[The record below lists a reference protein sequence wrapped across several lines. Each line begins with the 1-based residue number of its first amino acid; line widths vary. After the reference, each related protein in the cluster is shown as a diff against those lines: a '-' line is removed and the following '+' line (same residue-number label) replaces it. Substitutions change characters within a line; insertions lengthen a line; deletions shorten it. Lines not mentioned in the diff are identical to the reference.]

1 MMKKNFFRILSV
13 VAVAAMVTSC
23 NNQAPKMDEPVADSE
38 EALEGFR
45 IAYIELDTL
54 TAQYEYAKQTSQ
66 ELEKKGTNARNT
78 IAAKSKQLETNV
90 NNFQSKLQNNGFTS
104 REQAENAQAALQRE
118 QNNLVALQQ
127 RLENELANEQAKF
140 LQAFQDSLDSFLGD
154 YNKDKKYD
162 LILNKAAILH
172 ASTKWDITQDVV
184 NGMNKRYKKS
194 APATDKK
201 AADKKADEKKAE
213 DKK

>member
-1 MMKKNFFRILSV
+1 MKKNFFRILSV
-13 VAVAAMVTSC
+13 VAVAAMVASC

-38 EALEGFR
+38 EALEGLR

-194 APATDKK
+194 DPATDKK
-201 AADKKADEKKAE
+201 AAEKKADEKKAD
-213 DKK
+213 DKQ

>member
-1 MMKKNFFRILSV
+1 MKKNFVRILSV
-13 VAVAAMVTSC
+13 VAVAALMASC
-23 NNQAPKMDEPVADSE
+23 NNQAPKMDEPVATGE
-38 EALEGFR
+38 EVLGELR

-54 TAQYEYAKQTSQ
+54 TAHYDFAVQTTA
-66 ELEKKGTNARNT
+66 ELEKKGNNARNT
-78 IAAKSKQLETNV
+78 IASKSKQLENNV

-127 RLENELANEQAKF
+127 RLESELANEQAKF

-172 ASTKWDITQDVV
+172 ASSKWDITQDVI
-184 NGMNKRYKKS
+184 NGMNKRYKKT
-194 APATDKK
+194 APATE
-201 AADKKADEKKAE
+201 KKADEKKAD

>member
-1 MMKKNFFRILSV
+1 MKKNFTRVFAA
-13 VAVAAMVTSC
+13 VAVAALMSSC
-23 NNQAPKMDEPVADSE
+23 NNQAPKMDAPVESGEVPAG
-38 EALEGFR
+38 LR

-66 ELEKKGTNARNT
+66 ELEKKGNNARTT
-78 IAAKSKQLETNV
+78 IASKSKQLESNV
-90 NNFQSKLQNNGFTS
+90 NNFQSKLQNNGFAS

-140 LQAFQDSLDSFLGD
+140 LQAFQDSLDSFLSD

-172 ASTKWDITQDVV
+172 ADTKYDITSDVV

-194 APATDKK
+194 PAAKK
-201 AADKKADEKKAE
+201 NEKKAVE
-213 DKK
+213 AKEETKK

>member
-1 MMKKNFFRILSV
+1 MKKYFFRVLSV
-13 VAVAAMVTSC
+13 VAVAALMVSC
-23 NNQAPKMDEPVADSE
+23 NNQAPKMDEPVANNE
-38 EALEGFR
+38 VALNGLR

-54 TAQYEYAKQTSQ
+54 TAQYEFAKQTSA
-66 ELEKKGTNARNT
+66 ELEKKGNNARST
-78 IAAKSKQLETNV
+78 IATKSKQLETNV
-90 NNFQSKLQNNGFTS
+90 NNFQNKLQNNGFTS

-140 LQAFQDSLDSFLGD
+140 LEAFQDSLDSFLND

-172 ASTKWDITQDVV
+172 ASSKWDITKDVV
-184 NGMNKRYKKS
+184 NGMNKRYKKTS
-194 APATDKK
+194 SSKK
-201 AADKKADEKKAE
+201 DESKAE
-213 DKK
+213 DTNDKK

>member
-1 MMKKNFFRILSV
+1 MKKNFTRVFAA
-13 VAVAAMVTSC
+13 VAVAALMSSC
-23 NNQAPKMDEPVADSE
+23 NNQAPKMDAPVESGEVPAG
-38 EALEGFR
+38 LR

-66 ELEKKGTNARNT
+66 ELEKKGNNARST
-78 IAAKSKQLETNV
+78 IASKSKQLENNV
-90 NNFQSKLQNNGFTS
+90 NNFQSKLQNNGFAS

-140 LQAFQDSLDSFLGD
+140 LQAFQDSLDSFLSD

-162 LILNKAAILH
+162 LILNKAATLH
-172 ASTKWDITQDVV
+172 ADAKYDITSDVV
-184 NGMNKRYKKS
+184 NGMNKRYRKSPAAKKN
-194 APATDKK
+194 DKK
-201 AADKKADEKKAE
+201 AEETKEGTKK
-213 DKK
+213 

>member
-1 MMKKNFFRILSV
+1 MKKNFTHVLAA
-13 VAVAAMVTSC
+13 VAVAALMLSC
-23 NNQAPKMDEPVADSE
+23 NNQAPKMDAPVESG
-38 EALEGFR
+38 EAPAGLR

-66 ELEKKGTNARNT
+66 ELEKKGNNARTT
-78 IAAKSKQLETNV
+78 IASKSKQLESNV
-90 NNFQSKLQNNGFTS
+90 NNFQSKLQNNGFAS

-140 LQAFQDSLDSFLGD
+140 LQAFQDSLDSFLSD

-172 ASTKWDITQDVV
+172 ADTKYDITSDVV

-194 APATDKK
+194 PAAKK
-201 AADKKADEKKAE
+201 NEKKAVE
-213 DKK
+213 AKEETKK

>member
-1 MMKKNFFRILSV
+1 MKKYFFRVLSV
-13 VAVAAMVTSC
+13 VAVAALMASC
-23 NNQAPKMDEPVADSE
+23 NNQAPKMDEPVANNE
-38 EALEGFR
+38 VALNGLR

-54 TAQYEYAKQTSQ
+54 TAQYEFAKQTSA
-66 ELEKKGTNARNT
+66 ELEKKGNNARST
-78 IAAKSKQLETNV
+78 IATKSKQLETNV
-90 NNFQSKLQNNGFTS
+90 NNFQNKLQNNGFTS

-140 LQAFQDSLDSFLGD
+140 LEAFQDSLDSFLND

-172 ASTKWDITQDVV
+172 ASSKWDITKDVV
-184 NGMNKRYKKS
+184 NGMNKRYKKTS
-194 APATDKK
+194 SSKK
-201 AADKKADEKKAE
+201 DESKAE
-213 DKK
+213 DTNDKK

>member
-1 MMKKNFFRILSV
+1 
-13 VAVAAMVTSC
+13 
-23 NNQAPKMDEPVADSE
+23 MDEPVATGE
-38 EALEGFR
+38 EALGGLR

-54 TAQYEYAKQTSQ
+54 TAHYDFAVQTTA
-66 ELEKKGTNARNT
+66 ELEKKGNNARNT
-78 IAAKSKQLETNV
+78 IASKSKQLENNV

-104 REQAENAQAALQRE
+104 REQAENAQQALQRAQNNLAALQ
-118 QNNLVALQQ
+118 A
-127 RLENELANEQAKF
+127 RLENELASEQQKF

-172 ASTKWDITQDVV
+172 ASSKWDITQDVI
-184 NGMNKRYKKS
+184 NGMNKRYKKT
-194 APATDKK
+194 APAT
-201 AADKKADEKKAE
+201 DKKADEKKAD

>member
-1 MMKKNFFRILSV
+1 MKKNLFRVLSV
-13 VAVAAMVTSC
+13 VAVAALMASC
-23 NNQAPKMDEPVADSE
+23 NNQAPKMDEPVAESE
-38 EALEGFR
+38 GALDGLR

-54 TAQYEYAKQTSQ
+54 TAHYEFAKQTTA
-66 ELEKKGTNARNT
+66 ELEKKGNNARNT
-78 IAAKSKQLETNV
+78 IASKSKQLETNV

-127 RLENELANEQAKF
+127 RLESELANEQAKF

-172 ASTKWDITQDVV
+172 ASTKWDITQDVI
-184 NGMNKRYKKS
+184 NGMNKRYKKG
-194 APATDKK
+194 APAASTKK
-201 AADKKADEKKAE
+201 KDEEKK
-213 DKK
+213 

>member
-1 MMKKNFFRILSV
+1 MKKNFTRVFAA
-13 VAVAAMVTSC
+13 VAVAALMASC
-23 NNQAPKMDEPVADSE
+23 NNQAPKMDAPVVSG
-38 EALEGFR
+38 EAPAGLR

-54 TAQYEYAKQTSQ
+54 TSQYEYAKQTSQ
-66 ELEKKGTNARNT
+66 ELEKKGNNARST
-78 IAAKSKQLETNV
+78 IASKSKQLESNV
-90 NNFQSKLQNNGFTS
+90 NNFQSKLQNNGFAS

-140 LQAFQDSLDSFLGD
+140 LQAFQDSLDSFLSD
-154 YNKDKKYD
+154 YNKDKKFD

-172 ASTKWDITQDVV
+172 ADTKYDITSDVV

-194 APATDKK
+194 PAAKK
-201 AADKKADEKKAE
+201 SEKKGEEAKE
-213 DKK
+213 ETKK